1 MEVYLCHMMIFRV
14 VEKIHLEKMLSNV
27 DLFYY
32 SSFILTLVGAIAF
45 SWVWKKWME
54 PKVLSVIE
62 R

>member
-1 MEVYLCHMMIFRV
+1 MMIFRV